1 MKFATVANLEI
12 TELCNV
18 KCKHCY
24 NPWRDE
30 SMGTNFLSKIK
41 IKKII
46 NKLKSL
52 GIFHVVLSGGE
63 PLSNFEVLKDSMSV
77 LKKNNITFSCNT
89 NLILADD
96 DKMKILREHGLE
108 HCLTSIPSI
117 DEKEN
122 DEIMQSKGS
131 LKKIISGISACI
143 KNDIRV
149 SANMVVTKSNMS
161 RVYETGKK
169 MAELGCS
176 KFFVTRAVPPVYSEV
191 AKNNNNKNNDLV
203 LSIKDMKICIDQA
216 LKLKEDYGIAIGS
229 LISYPLCFLGDL
241 KKYSDFVGR
250 GCPSQRGHVI
260 NINSNGDIHTCV
272 HEEESY
278 GNVWREDL
286 NEIYIKKMKK
296 WRDGSLHYSECKSCP
311 YIKICNSGC
320 QMTANA
326 VNGSL
331 ASRDPLFQGK
341 DAITEDFDIITDNK
355 IFDYINSK
363 KRFYVS
369 KNIRF
374 RDDKNIFIINI
385 RWGNSMTIN
394 HALGK
399 YLKNAQEKQTKFGVE
414 EIGYERKEVLANLY
428 FKGIIES
435 EEKLNIDLEKIG
447 LSMDLSFSPKSQKHL
462 SNW

>member
-1 MKFATVANLEI
+1 
-12 TELCNV
+12 
-18 KCKHCY
+18 
-24 NPWRDE
+24 
-30 SMGTNFLSKIK
+30 
-41 IKKII
+41 
-46 NKLKSL
+46 
-52 GIFHVVLSGGE
+52 
-63 PLSNFEVLKDSMSV
+63 
-77 LKKNNITFSCNT
+77 
-89 NLILADD
+89 
-96 DKMKILREHGLE
+96 
-108 HCLTSIPSI
+108 
-117 DEKEN
+117 
-122 DEIMQSKGS
+122 
-131 LKKIISGISACI
+131 
-143 KNDIRV
+143 
-149 SANMVVTKSNMS
+149 
-161 RVYETGKK
+161 
-169 MAELGCS
+169 
-176 KFFVTRAVPPVYSEV
+176 
-191 AKNNNNKNNDLV
+191 
-203 LSIKDMKICIDQA
+203 
-216 LKLKEDYGIAIGS
+216 
-229 LISYPLCFLGDL
+229 
-241 KKYSDFVGR
+241 
-250 GCPSQRGHVI
+250 
-260 NINSNGDIHTCV
+260 
-272 HEEESY
+272 
-278 GNVWREDL
+278 
-286 NEIYIKKMKK
+286 MKK